1 MNRYLKNL
9 LGICIAVGA
18 AFSAHAQWPDRAI
31 KIVVPYP
38 AANSS
43 DVAARLIGEKLA
55 AQLGQPVIVENRAGA
70 SGTLGT
76 AYAAKQ
82 PADGYTLAIGAPGPL
97 SVGPWTTVRPLPYD
111 PINDFVVVGAIAWA
125 PQVLVA
131 KKDLPV
137 KNFQEFLAYA
147 KKPGATLN
155 YGSSGVGTVPQLIVA
170 QLLKQTGI
178 KAEHVPYRGGAPA
191 ITDLRGGVIDFMS
204 DTVPVV
210 RGMIAE
216 GTIKALG
223 VSTAER
229 IPSLPDVP
237 TLQEQGVKDF
247 NLQGYILLVVPAKTP
262 DQIVFRLRNAMDSIV
277 KESDVRKRLLELGLT
292 PMELPR
298 ERFATFLQTESVRWK
313 AAVDAA
319 GAAKTME

>member
-9 LGICIAVGA
+9 LGICIAVGT

-111 PINDFVVVGAIAWA
+111 PVNDFVVVGAIVWA

-147 KKPGATLN
+147 KKPGATLS
-155 YGSSGVGTVPQLIVA
+155 YGSSGVGTVPQLIVS
-170 QLLKQTGI
+170 QMLKQTGI

-247 NLQGYILLVVPAKTP
+247 NLQGYILLVAPAKTP

-298 ERFATFLQTESVRWK
+298 ERFATFLQTESVPLE
-313 AAVDAA
+313 
-319 GAAKTME
+319 GCS

>member
-1 MNRYLKNL
+1 MTRYFRNL
-9 LGICIAVGA
+9 LGICMAVLA
-18 AFSAHAQWPDRAI
+18 TCNAHAQWPDRAI

-55 AQLGQPVIVENRAGA
+55 TQLGKPVIVDNRAGA

-76 AYAAKQ
+76 AYAAQQ

-111 PINDFVVVGAIAWA
+111 PVKDFVVVGAIAWA

-131 KKDLPV
+131 KKGLPI
-137 KNFQEFLAYA
+137 KNFQDFLAYA
-147 KKPGATLN
+147 KKPGATLS
-155 YGSSGVGTVPQLIVA
+155 YGSSGIGTVPQLVVA
-170 QLLKQTGI
+170 QVLKQTGI
-178 KAEHVPYRGGAPA
+178 KAEHVPYKGGAPA

-210 RGMIAE
+210 KAMIAE
-216 GTIKALG
+216 GSIKALG

-229 IPSLPDVP
+229 IQSLPEVP

-247 NLQGYILLVVPAKTP
+247 NLQGYILLVAPAKTP
-262 DQIVFRLRNAMDSIV
+262 EQIVSRLRTLVEDIV
-277 KESDVRKRLLELGLT
+277 KEPEVRKRLLELGLT
-292 PMELPR
+292 PMDLPR
-298 ERFATFLQTESVRWK
+298 ERFATFLQTESARWK

-319 GAAKTME
+319 GAAKSME